1 MPESTEQPSNSTVN
15 ASYQQLGVEP
25 GASMRDIEASYW
37 RIAGELKGQAAMAP
51 YTKAYE
57 TLVNSVR
64 PNAGV
69 APSAPDA
76 GPDVAPENEP
86 ATERPPSKFG
96 WPSN

>member
-1 MPESTEQPSNSTVN
+1 MIN

-64 PNAGV
+64 PSANA
-69 APSAPDA
+69 APEAPDA
-76 GPDVAPENEP
+76 ASDIAAESEP
-86 ATERPPSKFG
+86 PPERPPSKFG